1 MVCHDVI
8 FWNARTRLQRSRT
21 RVRLGRMRRRG
32 RDAADHASV
41 PRQAASCH
49 VDSPTRADA
58 AQIGPYRP
66 NIGVF
71 RPEKGNWPV
80 RRKKNLKPKILVDL
94 IRSLH
99 PLNPFLLLLLLF
111 CFFVFFFLFFRSV
124 AILFCCRFKPIFKDF
139 SRPYR
144 SVTHY
149 SSSSSSPALTPFFFF
164 FLFFFFF
171 AS

>member
-21 RVRLGRMRRRG
+21 RVRLGRTRQRG
-32 RDAADHASV
+32 RDTADRASV

-49 VDSPTRADA
+49 MDSPTRADA

-71 RPEKGNWPV
+71 WPEKGNRPV

-99 PLNPFLLLLLLF
+99 RLNPF
-111 CFFVFFFLFFRSV
+111 
-124 AILFCCRFKPIFKDF
+124 
-139 SRPYR
+139 
-144 SVTHY
+144 
-149 SSSSSSPALTPFFFF
+149 
-164 FLFFFFF
+164 FFFFF
-171 AS
+171 ASSSSSSFFFAALPFCSVADLGQYLKTSLGRIGL